1 MAEETEQKESQAS
14 ADSDEKEDR
23 RERMKQI
30 EEEGPPQDLKDW
42 PDDDLKYETFGGPEG
57 DHSYEEGPEKQL
69 GPSNL
74 RHREDGQVEIDGEE
88 VDDPEEYKGDPIP
101 GGPTDPNA
109 SGPDVDNGGDEDD
122 SERESKDDEDS

>member
-14 ADSDEKEDR
+14 ADSNEKEDR

-30 EEEGPPQDLKDW
+30 EEEGPPKDLKDW

-57 DHSYEEGPEKQL
+57 DHSYEEGPEKKL

-74 RHREDGQVEIDGEE
+74 QRREDGGVEIDGEE
-88 VDDPEEYKGDPIP
+88 VDNPDDYKGDPIP
-101 GGPTDPNA
+101 GGPTDPNT
-109 SGPDVDNGGDEDD
+109 
-122 SERESKDDEDS
+122 ERIEGE